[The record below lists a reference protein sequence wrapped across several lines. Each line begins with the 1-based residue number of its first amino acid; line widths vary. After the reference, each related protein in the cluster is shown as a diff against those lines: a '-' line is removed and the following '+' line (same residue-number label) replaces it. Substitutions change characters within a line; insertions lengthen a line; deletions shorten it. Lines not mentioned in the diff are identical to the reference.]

1 MERLERGAA
10 SVKYVVAQS
19 EDNARNN
26 APDYVYLPTL
36 ANVRTLPKTP
46 GLEIY
51 CVAGWSQ
58 NRALAGLIG
67 LAAARGY
74 ILTGRP

>member
-1 MERLERGAA
+1 MRYA
-10 SVKYVVAQS
+10 VANDAVS
-19 EDNARNN
+19 ARNN
-26 APDYVYLPTL
+26 APDYVHLYTL
-36 ANVRTLPKTP
+36 GDVRLLPKTP